1 MKTLITNVEI
11 IDATGRRPGKVLIDD
26 DGKIKKVY
34 KEKGQVKAAH
44 DREIDGQGK
53 VLMPGFIDMHCHLR
67 DPGLTYKE
75 DMETGMK
82 AALKGG
88 FTTLVAMA
96 NTKPVMD
103 NAEALKANMDKADAL
118 GLCDLV
124 QVCARCEHGTGP
136 VLPAGGLGSYF
147 ASSIMSHIPTPL
159 SRSLQPLTE
168 GSRQANVST
177 PLKAGGQHILI
188 SQEV

>member
-103 NAEALKANMDKADAL
+103 NAEALKANMDKAEAL

-124 QVCARCEHGTGP
+124 QVCALTKDFSDADLVDFESTREYTKMCIRDSSHSGRRPVPCRCAASPKSE
-136 VLPAGGLGSYF
+136 AG
-147 ASSIMSHIPTPL
+147 
-159 SRSLQPLTE
+159 
-168 GSRQANVST
+168 
-177 PLKAGGQHILI
+177 
-188 SQEV
+188 